1 MVAPHEDMALHWL
14 SQAGRQ
20 PLLTAAEEIHLG
32 SLIRAWQD
40 WEPTSAD
47 APPSVRRRGL
57 RARDRMVGANL
68 RLVAH
73 IAGRSRG
80 RLGVQVAD
88 ADLPDLFQ
96 AGAIGLQRGAE
107 LFDPA
112 RGYKFSTYAYWWI
125 RQGISRWAD
134 SHGRTIRVPTTHS
147 ATAAKLGRVSAALA
161 AELGRAP
168 SRAELADALGVAQQ
182 ELERLLLVGAGCLS
196 LDCAL
201 PGSTGGEATLLGD
214 LLAAADQ
221 SEQISPLRDELLGLI
236 AQLDEQSGRLV
247 SWHYGLAGPP
257 ATVAELAGREGITA
271 KRVRQLL
278 KDAEARLRQ
287 ISGVDPLPLPVRPA
301 ELLPIPDGAE
311 LEQLQ
316 LPWLQA
322 Q

>member
-1 MVAPHEDMALHWL
+1 MALFWL
-14 SQAGRQ
+14 SQAGRT

-40 WEPTSAD
+40 WEPTPAD

-80 RLGVQVAD
+80 RLGVAVAD

-147 ATAAKLGRVSAALA
+147 STAAKLGRVASALT

-168 SRAELADALGVAQQ
+168 SRAELADALGVAEQ

-214 LLAAADQ
+214 LLAAADGQ
-221 SEQISPLRDELLGLI
+221 EQISPLRDELLGLI

-247 SWHYGLAGPP
+247 SWHYGLTGPP

-301 ELLPIPDGAE
+301 ELQPISDDAV
-311 LEQLQ
+311 LEQLR
-316 LPWLQA
+316 LPWLPA

>member
-40 WEPTSAD
+40 WEPSAAD

-147 ATAAKLGRVSAALA
+147 STAAKLGRVSSALA

-201 PGSTGGEATLLGD
+201 PGGSGEPTLLGE
-214 LLAAADQ
+214 LIAAADGQ
-221 SEQISPLRDELLGLI
+221 ELISPLRDELLGLI
-236 AQLDEQSGRLV
+236 AQLDEQSRRLV
-247 SWHYGLAGPP
+247 SWHYGLAGPA
-257 ATVAELAGREGITA
+257 ATVAELASREGITA

-278 KDAEARLRQ
+278 KDAEAKLRQ
-287 ISGVDPLPLPVRPA
+287 ISGVDPLPVRPA
-301 ELLPIPDGAE
+301 ELQPIPSGAE
-311 LEQLQ
+311 LVQLQ
-316 LPWLQA
+316 LLWPPA

>member
-1 MVAPHEDMALHWL
+1 MVAAHEDMALFWL
-14 SQAGRQ
+14 SQAGRV
-20 PLLTAAEEIHLG
+20 PLLSASEEIHLG

-147 ATAAKLGRVSAALA
+147 STAAKLGRVASTLT
-161 AELGRAP
+161 AELGRSP
-168 SRAELADALGVAQQ
+168 SRAELADALGVAQE

-201 PGSTGGEATLLGD
+201 PGSTSGDGTLLGD
-214 LLAAADQ
+214 LLAATDGQ
-221 SEQISPLRDELLGLI
+221 ESISPLRDELLGLI

-278 KDAEARLRQ
+278 KDAEDTLRR
-287 ISGVDPLPLPVRPA
+287 ISGVDPMPVQPA
-301 ELLPIPDGAE
+301 EFEPIPDGAE
-311 LEQLQ
+311 LVQLQ
-316 LPWLQA
+316 LPWLPA

>member
-40 WEPTSAD
+40 WEPTPAE
-47 APPSVRRRGL
+47 APPVVRRRGL
-57 RARDRMVGANL
+57 RARDRMVAANL

-80 RLGVQVAD
+80 RLGVAVAD

-147 ATAAKLGRVSAALA
+147 ATAAKLGRVSSALA

-196 LDCAL
+196 LDCPL
-201 PGSTGGEATLLGD
+201 PNGSGEPTLLGE
-214 LLAAADQ
+214 LIAAADGQ
-221 SEQISPLRDELLGLI
+221 EQISPLRDELLGLI

-257 ATVAELAGREGITA
+257 ATVAELAGREGITSR
-271 KRVRQLL
+271 RVRQLL

-301 ELLPIPDGAE
+301 GLLPIPDGAE

-316 LPWLQA
+316 LLWPPA

>member
-1 MVAPHEDMALHWL
+1 MVAAHEDMALFWL
-14 SQAGRQ
+14 SQAGRV
-20 PLLTAAEEIHLG
+20 PLLSASEEIHVG

-147 ATAAKLGRVSAALA
+147 STAAKLGRVASTLT
-161 AELGRAP
+161 AELGRSP
-168 SRAELADALGVAQQ
+168 SRAELADALGVVQE

-214 LLAAADQ
+214 LLAAADGQ
-221 SEQISPLRDELLGLI
+221 EQISPLRDELLGLI

-247 SWHYGLAGPP
+247 SCHYGLAGPP

-278 KDAEARLRQ
+278 KDAEDTLRR
-287 ISGVDPLPLPVRPA
+287 ISGVDPMPVQPT
-301 ELLPIPDGAE
+301 EFEPIPDGAE
-311 LEQLQ
+311 LVQLQ
-316 LPWLQA
+316 LPWLPA
-322 Q
+322 R

>member
-1 MVAPHEDMALHWL
+1 MVLAHEDMALHWL

-40 WEPTSAD
+40 WEPTPAE
-47 APPSVRRRGL
+47 APPVVRRRGL
-57 RARDRMVGANL
+57 RARDRMVAANL

-80 RLGVQVAD
+80 RLGVAVAD

-134 SHGRTIRVPTTHS
+134 SHGRTIRIPTTHS
-147 ATAAKLGRVSAALA
+147 ATAAKLGRVSSALT

-201 PGSTGGEATLLGD
+201 PGGSGEPTLLGE
-214 LLAAADQ
+214 LIAAADGQ
-221 SEQISPLRDELLGLI
+221 ELSSPLRDELLGLI
-236 AQLDEQSGRLV
+236 AQLDEQSRRLV
-247 SWHYGLAGPP
+247 MWHYGLAGPA
-257 ATVAELAGREGITA
+257 ATVAELTSREGIPA

-278 KDAEARLRQ
+278 KDAEARLRHL
-287 ISGVDPLPLPVRPA
+287 SEPDPLPVRPA
-301 ELLPIPDGAE
+301 DLGPIPDGAV

-316 LPWLQA
+316 LPWPLA

>member
-14 SQAGRQ
+14 SQAGRV
-20 PLLTAAEEIHLG
+20 PLLSASEEIHLG

-40 WEPTSAD
+40 WEPSAAE

-147 ATAAKLGRVSAALA
+147 AAAAKLGRVASALT

-168 SRAELADALGVAQQ
+168 SRAELADALGVAEQ
-182 ELERLLLVGAGCLS
+182 ELERLLLGGAGCLS

-214 LLAAADQ
+214 LLAAADGQ
-221 SEQISPLRDELLGLI
+221 EQISPLRDELLGLI

-247 SWHYGLAGPP
+247 SSHYGLAGPP

-287 ISGVDPLPLPVRPA
+287 ISGVDPPPLPVRPA

-322 Q
+322 L

>member
-1 MVAPHEDMALHWL
+1 MVAAHEDMALFWL

-40 WEPTSAD
+40 WEPSAAD
-47 APPSVRRRGL
+47 APLSVRRRGL

-80 RLGVQVAD
+80 RLGVVVAD

-147 ATAAKLGRVSAALA
+147 STAAKLGRVHRGEGPLRGDA
-161 AELGRAP
+161 RARS
-168 SRAELADALGVAQQ
+168 SRAVHDRSQDD
-182 ELERLLLVGAGCLS
+182 R
-196 LDCAL
+196 
-201 PGSTGGEATLLGD
+201 
-214 LLAAADQ
+214 
-221 SEQISPLRDELLGLI
+221 
-236 AQLDEQSGRLV
+236 
-247 SWHYGLAGPP
+247 
-257 ATVAELAGREGITA
+257 
-271 KRVRQLL
+271 
-278 KDAEARLRQ
+278 
-287 ISGVDPLPLPVRPA
+287 
-301 ELLPIPDGAE
+301 
-311 LEQLQ
+311 
-316 LPWLQA
+316 
-322 Q
+322 